1 MNFGGLKMR
10 LIHPLSS
17 LISHDCSPNMNK
29 YFYGVSSGNYLQIR
43 ASVGIKKGEK
53 LTICYYDAL
62 MPTFRRQKMLKEVNL
77 ICSVD

>member
-1 MNFGGLKMR
+1 MR

-62 MPTFRRQKMLKEVNL
+62 MPAFRRQKMLKEVRM
-77 ICSVD
+77 